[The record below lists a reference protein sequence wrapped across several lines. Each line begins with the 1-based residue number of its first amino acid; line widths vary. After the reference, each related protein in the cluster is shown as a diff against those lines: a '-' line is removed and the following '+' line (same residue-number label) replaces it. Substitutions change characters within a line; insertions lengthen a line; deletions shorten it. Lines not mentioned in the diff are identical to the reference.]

1 MPTGVYILPL
11 ISAYGVR
18 LSVEFSNLYLV
29 VAIFVLL
36 ILLVKA
42 KTAKNS
48 SLKVDSHNYQST
60 GALFTPAERSFYGV
74 LTQALKDEYVV
85 FGKVR
90 VADIIKPQSG
100 LSRSEWQRSFNK
112 ISAKHIDFVICSKDT
127 LSVQCAVE
135 LNDSSHQK
143 ADRAKRDAFL
153 SDAFSSAKIPLVE
166 IKAKRAYMISDVQ
179 NQLEPF
185 IAEPPALISDDIKAC
200 PQCGA
205 ALVERV
211 SKRGKNQGNSFLGCS
226 TYPKCRYVA
235 ES

>member
-1 MPTGVYILPL
+1 MELPNIFL
-11 ISAYGVR
+11 T
-18 LSVEFSNLYLV
+18 LV
-29 VAIFVLL
+29 IFVVLTLL
-36 ILLVKA
+36 LSMAKA
-42 KTAKNS
+42 FQKGSVRNDT
-48 SLKVDSHNYQST
+48 VNYQSI
-60 GALFTPAERSFYGV
+60 GALFTQAERSFYGV
-74 LTQALKDEYVV
+74 LMQALKDEYVV

-112 ISAKHIDFVICSKDT
+112 VSAKHIDFVICNKNT
-127 LSVQCAVE
+127 LSVLCAVE
-135 LNDSSHQK
+135 LNDSSHQR

-153 SDAFSSAKIPLVE
+153 SEAFSSAKIPLVE

-179 NQLEPF
+179 NQLESY
-185 IAEPPALISDDIKAC
+185 IAEPPISSTGDIKAC

-226 TYPKCRYVA
+226 TYPKCRYVE
-235 ES
+235 ESLG